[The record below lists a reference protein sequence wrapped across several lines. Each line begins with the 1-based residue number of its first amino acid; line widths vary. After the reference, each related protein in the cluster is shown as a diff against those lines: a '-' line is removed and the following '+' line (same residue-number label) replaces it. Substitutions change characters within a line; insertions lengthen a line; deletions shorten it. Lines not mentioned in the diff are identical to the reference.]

1 MFKSV
6 VRLILK
12 RRLINLTVILLV
24 TAFMLYKAFDVRL
37 SYDMAQMLPPTDSTY
52 IEYQK
57 FKKLFGEDGTVF
69 FVGIQDKKIYKLKE
83 FNDWYDLTNKLEN
96 IKGVQE
102 VISVARMYHLVKN
115 TKTHKFDFKPIILNK
130 PKTQHELDSLKDI
143 ILSFPVYDG
152 LLYNKSTNASM
163 MAITLDKNV
172 LNTKKRVGLVMDIK
186 NTIEEFGN
194 KHDIDVH
201 YSGLP
206 YIRTV
211 TTKKTEEELKLFILL
226 AILISA
232 TALFFFF
239 KSFRATL
246 IPIIIVC
253 ISVVW
258 AFGTISIFGY
268 KITMLTGIIPPLLI
282 IIGIENCIFLLN
294 KYHNEYKIYNNKIK
308 ALARTI
314 QKMFGPLLLTNI
326 TTGVGFATFIITRNS
341 ILAEFGVIASL
352 NILFIFFLTMFLMPI
367 LFSYTKA
374 PKLQQIKYLDN
385 KIIKKIISKIEFL
398 IINRRNLIYVI
409 TVSLFILGII
419 GITKLKTTGKIVDDI
434 SKKDVLYTD
443 MMFFEKNIKGIMPF
457 EISIDTKK
465 KNGVMR
471 LSFIRKLDKLE
482 KVISLYPEMSKSLSI
497 VDVVKSAKQ
506 AFFNG
511 KSYMYSLP
519 NNQEKNFIFSYLPKM
534 EKNKK
539 TIFSSFVDTNMQV
552 TRITTQMAN
561 IGTRDIQRIKDN
573 IKPKIDSIFS
583 PEKYDVTLT
592 GTSVVFLKGTDFLVK
607 NLTTSLIFAL
617 IVISILMSFLF
628 TSLKMTLISLIPN
641 LFPQL
646 LTAALMGYLCISIK
660 PSTILIFSVALGISV
675 DNSIHF
681 LSKYRQELKFNNW
694 NIKNSVIYSLREI
707 NVTMIYSSVI
717 LISGFSIFAFSGF
730 GGIQAMGFL
739 ISFTLFIALLSN
751 LFLLPSLLLTL
762 DKKITTKAFKEP
774 LLEIFDEEEDIELDE
789 LELE

>member
-1 MFKSV
+1 MSKFII
-6 VRLILK
+6 RLILK
-12 RRLINLTVILLV
+12 KKLINLTVILLI
-24 TAFMLYKAFDVRL
+24 TAFMLYKAFDVHL

-52 IEYQK
+52 VEYQK
-57 FKKLFGEDGTVF
+57 FKKIFGEDGTIF
-69 FVGIQDKKIYKLKE
+69 FVGIQDKKLYKLKE

-96 IKGVQE
+96 IEGVQK

-115 TKTHKFDFKPIILNK
+115 TETHKFDFKPIILSK

-186 NTIEEFGN
+186 NTIEKFGN
-194 KHDIDVH
+194 KYNIDVH

-206 YIRTV
+206 YIRTI
-211 TTKKTEEELKLFILL
+211 TTKKTKNELKLFILL
-226 AILISA
+226 AIFISA
-232 TALFFFF
+232 IALFFFF

-294 KYHNEYKIYNNKIK
+294 KYHSEYKIYNNKTK

-314 QKMFGPLLLTNI
+314 QRMLGPLLLTNV

-341 ILAEFGVIASL
+341 ILAEFGIIASL

-385 KIIKKIISKIEFL
+385 KIIKKIISKIEFS
-398 IINRRNLIYVI
+398 IINRRNLIYII
-409 TVSLFILGII
+409 TVSLFVFGII

-482 KVISLYPEMSKSLSI
+482 AVISSYPEMSKSLSI
-497 VDVVKSAKQ
+497 VGVVKSAKQ
-506 AFFNG
+506 AFYNG
-511 KSYMYSLP
+511 KNYMYSLP

-539 TIFSSFVDTNMQV
+539 TTFSSFVDTNMQV

-573 IKPKIDSIFS
+573 IKPKIDSIFN

-592 GTSVVFLKGTDFLVK
+592 GTSVVFLKGTDYLVN
-607 NLTTSLIFAL
+607 NLATSLIFAL
-617 IVISILMSFLF
+617 IIISILMSFLF

-646 LTAALMGYLCISIK
+646 LTAALMGFLCISIK

-694 NIKNSVIYSLREI
+694 NIKDSVIYSLREI

-717 LISGFSIFAFSGF
+717 LILGFSIFAFSGF

-774 LLEIFDEEEDIELDE
+774 LLEIFDEEEDIELGE